1 VTSRGTARRYAR
13 ALFDVALIEDD
24 VVAIERQLTSTVDLF
39 TGHTDLWRMVT
50 NPAVPTP
57 KKRAVVDQIAPT
69 LNVSPVVQKL
79 LSMMATRD
87 RLGLLPDMIE
97 AYRSRLLD
105 HQQVV
110 RADVTTAVPLRA
122 DRAAALEQR
131 LASLTGRTVVVHA
144 ATDPAIIGGV
154 VARIGSTVYDG
165 SVKRQLEKMKERLAG
180 TA

>member
-1 VTSRGTARRYAR
+1 MTSRGTARRYAR
-13 ALFDVALIEDD
+13 ALFDVALAEDD
-24 VVAIERQLTSTVDLF
+24 VVAIESQLTGIVDLF
-39 TGHTDLWRMVT
+39 TGHADLWRTVT
-50 NPAVPTP
+50 NPAVPVP
-57 KKRAVVDQIAPT
+57 KKRAVVDQVVPR
-69 LNVSPVVQKL
+69 LDVSPVLQKL

-87 RLGLLPDMIE
+87 RLRLLPDMLE

-110 RADVTTAVPLRA
+110 RADVTTAVPLTA

-131 LASLTGRTVVVHA
+131 LASLTGRKVVMHT
-144 ATDPAIIGGV
+144 ATNPAIIGGV

-180 TA
+180 AV